1 MFFGRSGQ
9 WFGSNDH
16 DGDKTSIFHD
26 LDGSVTGYPDTFVGR
41 ADNYLLR
48 HPGCLTVPRWNG
60 VMCTGKFAQ
69 VTGGVAAGDIAGSV
83 GWEPSETLPR
93 GDGVEPTQHSVR

>member
-9 WFGSNDH
+9 WFGDNDN
-16 DGDKTSIFHD
+16 DGDKVSIFHD
-26 LDGSVTGYPDTFVGR
+26 LDGSVTGYPDTFIGR

-60 VMCTGKFAQ
+60 MICRGKYAQ
-69 VTGGVAAGDIAGSV
+69 VTLGDCNGSGAV
-83 GWEPSETLPR
+83 GR
-93 GDGVEPTQHSVR
+93 GCFY

>member
-9 WFGSNDH
+9 WFGNNDN
-16 DGDKTSIFHD
+16 DGDKMSIFHD
-26 LDGSVTGYPDTFVGR
+26 LDGSVTGYLDTFISR

-60 VMCTGKFAQ
+60 MMCTGRFAQ
-69 VTGGVAAGDIAGSV
+69 VRGVAAGNATGHV
-83 GWEPSETLPR
+83 GWVL
-93 GDGVEPTQHSVR
+93 GVVE